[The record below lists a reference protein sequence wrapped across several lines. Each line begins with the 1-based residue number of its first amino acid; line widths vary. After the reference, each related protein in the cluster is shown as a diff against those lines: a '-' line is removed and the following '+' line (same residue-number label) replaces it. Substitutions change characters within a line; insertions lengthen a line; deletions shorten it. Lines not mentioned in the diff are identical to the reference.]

1 MKEWLSNYGYLL
13 IVLVAVLAVFIV
25 VLNFAARAY
34 SKHMKSYKAEEAEIK
49 RLTALKEKYKSLDE
63 NTIKNAPDEEVLE
76 GVTLIYQLFLQKK
89 ENMEE
94 EFLRLPKEIQS
105 IYVLDVFVSDGGV
118 KAFFS
123 ENTDI
128 LRCRIVP
135 ALKLIGMNDEAE
147 KVEKIRRMY
156 DETDLEASLS
166 ENEIEETD
174 KILLEA
180 DILSRI
186 KLQGAEYIKENTGIL
201 KF

>member
-76 GVTLIYQLFLQKK
+76 GVALIYQLFLQKK
-89 ENMEE
+89 ENVEE
-94 EFLRLPKEIQS
+94 EFLRLSKEIQS

-123 ENTDI
+123 ENADI

-166 ENEIEETD
+166 EKEIEETD

>member
-13 IVLVAVLAVFIV
+13 IVLVAVLTVFIV

-156 DETDLEASLS
+156 DETNLEASLS
-166 ENEIEETD
+166 EKEIEETD

>member
-13 IVLVAVLAVFIV
+13 IVLVAVLVVFIV

-76 GVTLIYQLFLQKK
+76 GVALIYQLFLQKK

-166 ENEIEETD
+166 EKEIEETD

>member
-76 GVTLIYQLFLQKK
+76 GVALIYQLSLQKK
-89 ENMEE
+89 ENIEE
-94 EFLRLPKEIQS
+94 EFLRLSKEIQS

-123 ENTDI
+123 ENADI

-166 ENEIEETD
+166 EKEIEETD

>member
-76 GVTLIYQLFLQKK
+76 GVALIYQLFLQKK
-89 ENMEE
+89 ENVEE
-94 EFLRLPKEIQS
+94 EFLRLSKEIQS

-123 ENTDI
+123 ENADI

-156 DETDLEASLS
+156 DETNLEASLS
-166 ENEIEETD
+166 EKEIEETD

>member
-76 GVTLIYQLFLQKK
+76 GVALIYQLSLQKK
-89 ENMEE
+89 ENIEE

-156 DETDLEASLS
+156 DETNLEASLS
-166 ENEIEETD
+166 EKEIEETD

>member
-89 ENMEE
+89 ENVEE
-94 EFLRLPKEIQS
+94 EFLRLSKEIQS

-166 ENEIEETD
+166 EKEIEETD

>member
-76 GVTLIYQLFLQKK
+76 GVALIYQLFLQKK
-89 ENMEE
+89 ENIEE

-166 ENEIEETD
+166 EKEIEETD

>member
-1 MKEWLSNYGYLL
+1 MKEWLSDYGYLL
-13 IVLVAVLAVFIV
+13 IVFVAVLAVFIV
-25 VLNFAARAY
+25 VLNFAAKAY

-76 GVTLIYQLFLQKK
+76 GVALIYQLFLQKK

-94 EFLRLPKEIQS
+94 EFLRLPEEIQS

-135 ALKLIGMNDEAE
+135 ALKLIGMNEEAE

-156 DETDLEASLS
+156 DVNDPEASLS
-166 ENEIEETD
+166 EKEIEETD

-186 KLQGAEYIKENTGIL
+186 KLQGAEYIKENTELL

>member
-76 GVTLIYQLFLQKK
+76 GVALIYQLFLQKK
-89 ENMEE
+89 ENVEE
-94 EFLRLPKEIQS
+94 EFLRLSKEIQS

-166 ENEIEETD
+166 EKEIEETD

>member
-1 MKEWLSNYGYLL
+1 MKGWLSNYGYLL

-76 GVTLIYQLFLQKK
+76 GVALIYQLFLQKK
-89 ENMEE
+89 ENIEE

-166 ENEIEETD
+166 EKEIEETD

>member
-123 ENTDI
+123 ENADI

-166 ENEIEETD
+166 EKEIEETD

>member
-34 SKHMKSYKAEEAEIK
+34 SRHMKSYKAEEAEIK

-156 DETDLEASLS
+156 DETNLEASLS
-166 ENEIEETD
+166 EKEIEETD

>member
-76 GVTLIYQLFLQKK
+76 GVALIYQLFLQKK
-89 ENMEE
+89 ENVEE

-123 ENTDI
+123 ENADI

-166 ENEIEETD
+166 EKEIEETD

>member
-76 GVTLIYQLFLQKK
+76 GVALIYQLFLQKK

-166 ENEIEETD
+166 EKEIEETD

>member
-156 DETDLEASLS
+156 DETNLEASLS

>member
-76 GVTLIYQLFLQKK
+76 GVALIYQLSLQKK

-166 ENEIEETD
+166 EKEIEETD

>member
-76 GVTLIYQLFLQKK
+76 GVALIYQLSLQKK
-89 ENMEE
+89 ENIEE

-166 ENEIEETD
+166 EKEIEETD

>member
-76 GVTLIYQLFLQKK
+76 GVALIYQLFLQKK
-89 ENMEE
+89 ENVEE

-135 ALKLIGMNDEAE
+135 ALKLIGVNDEAE

-166 ENEIEETD
+166 EKEIEETD

>member
-76 GVTLIYQLFLQKK
+76 GVALIYQLSLQKK
-89 ENMEE
+89 ENIEE

-123 ENTDI
+123 ENADI

-166 ENEIEETD
+166 EKEIEETD

>member
-13 IVLVAVLAVFIV
+13 IVLVAVLVVFIV

-76 GVTLIYQLFLQKK
+76 GVALIYQLFLQKK

-118 KAFFS
+118 KTFFS

-166 ENEIEETD
+166 EKEIEETD

>member
-89 ENMEE
+89 ENVEE
-94 EFLRLPKEIQS
+94 EFLRLSKEIQS

-123 ENTDI
+123 ENADI

-166 ENEIEETD
+166 EKEIEETD

>member
-76 GVTLIYQLFLQKK
+76 GVALIYQLFLQKK
-89 ENMEE
+89 ENVEE

-123 ENTDI
+123 ENADI

-156 DETDLEASLS
+156 DETNLEASLS
-166 ENEIEETD
+166 EKEIEETD

>member
-166 ENEIEETD
+166 EKEIEETD

>member
-156 DETDLEASLS
+156 DETNLEASLS
-166 ENEIEETD
+166 EKEIEETD

>member
-166 ENEIEETD
+166 EKEIEETD

-186 KLQGAEYIKENTGIL
+186 KLQGAEYIKENIGIL

>member
-123 ENTDI
+123 ENADI

-156 DETDLEASLS
+156 DETNLEASLS
-166 ENEIEETD
+166 EKEIEETD